1 MNEQIY
7 LDNNASA
14 PVAPECRD
22 AVLSCLAGPTGNP
35 ASKHGCGQAVQE
47 QLTRARAQVAGL
59 LGAKPGEIVFTSGG
73 TESNHLAVRGVLGLS
88 GDRRHVVSCMT
99 EHPSTLSLLE
109 NLESRGVRVTRLGV
123 DANGQMDL
131 AELDRALT
139 QDTALVTLSWANNE
153 TGVIAPMEAIGEM
166 ARRKGVL
173 LHVDAVQAVG
183 KCELDLERVG
193 PDLLSIS
200 GHKLHAPAGIG
211 ALYVRKGLKLPAQLF
226 GHQERGRRGGTPNVS
241 GIVALGTA
249 CELVAKDGA
258 TAVAHMSA
266 LQARLEQGVMAHIPC
281 ASVNGGGAPRVA
293 NTSNIRFGQLTAE
306 IIVDR
311 LDRAGICVALGAA
324 CTAGGN
330 EPSHVLLAMGFDREQ
345 AEASVRIS
353 TSRYTTAAEIDR
365 TVSVLADVVGKLVAA
380 AA

>member
-22 AVLSCLAGPTGNP
+22 AVLACLAGPTGNP
-35 ASKHGCGQAVQE
+35 ASKHGCGLAVQE
-47 QLTRARAQVAGL
+47 QLARARAQVAGL

-73 TESNHLAVRGVLGLS
+73 TESNHLAVLGALTLA
-88 GDRRHVVSCMT
+88 GDGRHVVSCTT
-99 EHPSTLSLLE
+99 EHPSTLLLLDD
-109 NLESRGVRVTRLGV
+109 LESRGVHVTRLGV
-123 DANGQMDL
+123 DANGQIDL
-131 AELDRALT
+131 EEFERALT

-166 ARRKGVL
+166 ARQKGVL

-183 KCELDLERVG
+183 KCELDLERVR

-249 CELVAKDGA
+249 CELIAKDDGA
-258 TAVAHMSA
+258 AVAHMRA
-266 LQARLEQGVMAHIPC
+266 LQARLEQGVKANIPC

-293 NTSNIRFGQLTAE
+293 NTSNIRFGRLTAE
-306 IIVDR
+306 VIVDR

-330 EPSHVLLAMGFDREQ
+330 EPSHVLLAMGLDREQ
-345 AEASVRIS
+345 AEASVRFS
-353 TSRYTTAAEIDR
+353 TSRYTTTAEIDR
-365 TVSVLADVVGKLVAA
+365 AIAVLTEVVGKLEAA